1 MGFLLDLSTGIF
13 AGNGQMK
20 NAIITDSE
28 MLQHIQKSNT
38 AINDAIEK
46 AMNARSSQKHM
57 SNIEA

>member
-1 MGFLLDLSTGIF
+1 
-13 AGNGQMK
+13 MK